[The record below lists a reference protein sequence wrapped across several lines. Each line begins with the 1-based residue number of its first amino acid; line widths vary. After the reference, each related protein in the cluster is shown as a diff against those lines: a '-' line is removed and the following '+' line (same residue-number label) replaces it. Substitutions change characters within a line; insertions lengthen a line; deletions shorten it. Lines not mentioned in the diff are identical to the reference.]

1 MGITKEREI
10 NTTSVLWIVSK
21 VPWKSIIA
29 LSNPP
34 KYVKGKTKQMV
45 QILLISKQ
53 SKYFQNQKS
62 INYLNINIFNQ
73 QLFEET
79 DSQYFPTN
87 LNCIKM
93 FQYVLFTTK
102 NCRPGKYRDDPI
114 CHLRPLVASSLKG
127 EKFPC
132 GAVST

>member
-1 MGITKEREI
+1 MLNELSNKAYVHPYWWITKEREI
-10 NTTSVLWIVSK
+10 KTTSVLWIVSK
-21 VPWKSIIA
+21 APWKSIIA

-102 NCRPGKYRDDPI
+102 NCRPGKQRGL
-114 CHLRPLVASSLKG
+114 HLASATIG
-127 EKFPC
+127 HW
-132 GAVST
+132 